1 MARGSGEYGLL
12 IYAYLVSLIVGGVL
26 LGASILLGGHDDAD
40 LDAGADVGGDADL
53 DASAE
58 VDVGLDASAD
68 MDASAEMDAGADVDG
83 DAGHEVAEVGG
94 QGDFSGFLLT
104 FLSLRFWTF
113 FLAFFGL
120 TGIILDGLDLVS
132 SEWLGLGLSLAM
144 GLATGGGAMAVI
156 RKLGSDAT
164 GQAVGEGDY
173 IGKTA
178 RVMVPFEHGGVG
190 KVRVDIKGSS
200 VDLLATGIEES
211 EDFDGKEEVLIVQM
225 DGSRARV
232 ARVDGKKSRR
242 ES

>member
-1 MARGSGEYGLL
+1 LL

-40 LDAGADVGGDADL
+40 ADVGGDADL
-53 DASAE
+53 DASAD
-58 VDVGLDASAD
+58 VDADLDAGLDAGADADLDASAD
-68 MDASAEMDAGADVDG
+68 ASADA
-83 DAGHEVAEVGG
+83 DAGHDIDSEGG
-94 QGDFSGFLLT
+94 HGDFSGFLLT

-156 RKLGSDAT
+156 KKLGSDTT
-164 GQAVGEGDY
+164 GQAVGEGEY

-178 RVMVPFEHGGVG
+178 RVMVPFEKGATGR
-190 KVRVDIKGSS
+190 VRVDIKGSS
-200 VDLLATGIEES
+200 VDLLATGIEED

-242 ES
+242 G